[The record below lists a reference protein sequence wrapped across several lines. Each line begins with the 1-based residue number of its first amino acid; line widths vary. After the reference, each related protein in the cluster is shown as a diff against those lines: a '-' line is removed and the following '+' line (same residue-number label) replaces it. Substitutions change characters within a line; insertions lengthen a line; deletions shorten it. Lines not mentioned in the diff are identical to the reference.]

1 MANVASDPFW
11 LWQFLGRLHPMMVH
25 FPVALLVVAFIV
37 EFFVGANRKVG
48 LRQGIHI
55 MLTGGALSA
64 VLSVALG
71 LMLAETEAYSGD
83 LLTWHKWT
91 GLATAVLAVVVA
103 LLHRSMLRRDQPT
116 ASGAYRALLIT
127 TVLGV
132 SVAGHLGASMTH
144 GETFLTEVLPWNSSA
159 ARFISVTTEY
169 EPFMNWDTHENGHT
183 RLVDMKR
190 QIDRPVAQL
199 IRDLHRTGLLDRT
212 LVVLAS
218 EFSRDMMT
226 EGRPGAT
233 VKEQVDQ
240 PDIIREMKHYGMHR
254 HFTDG
259 CSILMFG
266 GGIKQGFVY
275 GSTADERPCKTV
287 DKPIRI
293 PEIHQTIYHTLG
305 VPPDAHAVAEGR
317 PFYTTPDGT
326 GKAELELLA

>member
-1 MANVASDPFW
+1 D
-11 LWQFLGRLHPMMVH
+11 
-25 FPVALLVVAFIV
+25 
-37 EFFVGANRKVG
+37 
-48 LRQGIHI
+48 
-55 MLTGGALSA
+55 
-64 VLSVALG
+64 
-71 LMLAETEAYSGD
+71 
-83 LLTWHKWT
+83 
-91 GLATAVLAVVVA
+91 
-103 LLHRSMLRRDQPT
+103 
-116 ASGAYRALLIT
+116 
-127 TVLGV
+127 
-132 SVAGHLGASMTH
+132 MT
-144 GETFLTEVLPWNSSA
+144 
-159 ARFISVTTEY
+159 
-169 EPFMNWDTHENGHT
+169 
-183 RLVDMKR
+183 R

-240 PDIIREMKHYGMHR
+240 PEHIHGQKQYGMHR
-254 HFTDG
+254 PFRDG
-259 CSILMFG
+259 CSILIFG

-317 PFYTTPDGT
+317 PFYTTPEGT